1 MLPSQ
6 FVFSLYGLSWVIIS
20 MLLYVDTGDKNFWEL
35 QRFDR
40 KSMFMPK
47 NKILQNILQSI

>member
-1 MLPSQ
+1 
-6 FVFSLYGLSWVIIS
+6 